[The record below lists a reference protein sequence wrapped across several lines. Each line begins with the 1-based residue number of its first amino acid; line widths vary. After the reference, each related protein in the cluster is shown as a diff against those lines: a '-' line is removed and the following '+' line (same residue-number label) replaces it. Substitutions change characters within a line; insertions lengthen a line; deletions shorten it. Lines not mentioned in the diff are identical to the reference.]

1 MSTLAEVILWG
12 RRIGAVELPDDQ
24 DVAVF
29 EYAPAFARSR
39 IEISP
44 IKMPLQ
50 TGRRYTFPGLAR
62 QSFRGLPGL
71 LSDSLPDR
79 YGNALIDAWL
89 ATQGRDPEDFNAV
102 ERLCYIGKRG
112 MGALEFRPAL
122 GPRATP
128 SHTIDVEA
136 LVELAAE
143 VLKGRSRLA
152 VSFDE
157 PKRERALR
165 EILRVGSSAG
175 GARPK
180 ALIALNPETNE
191 ARSGQLELDPGF
203 EHWILKFDGVDDKTR
218 ELGTALGYGAIEWV
232 YSQMA
237 KRAGIEMQKCRILES
252 GGRRHFMTRRF
263 DRLDDGAKVHM
274 QSLAALAHL
283 DYNQAGTHSYEQ
295 AFQVMRQ
302 LELDMVA
309 IEQQF
314 RRMVFNIVAR
324 NQDDHVKNIA
334 FLMNQRGMW
343 HLAPA
348 FDLTLAYNPAGVWT
362 AQHQMSANGKRNNFT
377 VEDLRQVAG
386 VAAIKRGRAEEIMGE
401 VVEAVKQWVELAT
414 AAKIE
419 ADRIEAIE
427 RMHRLTAFR

>member
-12 RRIGAVELPDDQ
+12 RRIGAVELLDDQ

-29 EYAPAFARSR
+29 EYAPAFAQSH

-44 IKMPLQ
+44 IKMLLQ
-50 TGRRYTFPGLAR
+50 AGRRYTFPGLAR

-71 LSDSLPDR
+71 LADSLPDR

-89 ATQGRDPEDFNAV
+89 ATQGREPEDFNAV

-112 MGALEFRPAL
+112 MGALEFKPAL
-122 GPRATP
+122 GPRAAP
-128 SHTIDVEA
+128 SHIIDVEA

-143 VLKGRSRLA
+143 VLKKRSGLA
-152 VSFDE
+152 VSFDG

-180 ALIALNPETNE
+180 ALIALNPKTHE

-203 EHWILKFDGVDDKTR
+203 EYWILKFDGVDDKTR
-218 ELGTALGYGAIEWV
+218 ELGTARGYGAIEWV

-237 KRAGIEMQKCRILES
+237 KHAGIEMQECRILES
-252 GGRRHFMTRRF
+252 DGRRHFMTRRF
-263 DRLDDGAKVHM
+263 DRLDDGVKVHM

-283 DYNQAGTHSYEQ
+283 DYNQPGTNSYEQ
-295 AFQVMRQ
+295 AFQVIRQ
-302 LELDMVA
+302 LELDMVD

-334 FLMNQRGMW
+334 FLMNQQGRW
-343 HLAPA
+343 RLAPA
-348 FDLTLAYNPAGVWT
+348 FDLTLAHNPAGAWT
-362 AQHQMSANGKRNNFT
+362 AQHQMSVNGKRDNFT

-386 VAAIKRGRAEEIMGE
+386 VAAMKRGRADEILGE
-401 VVEAVKQWVELAT
+401 VVESVKQWTELAT
-414 AAKIE
+414 AANIE
-419 ADRIEAIE
+419 TDRIEVIKQ
-427 RMHRLTAFR
+427 MHRLTTFC

>member
-1 MSTLAEVILWG
+1 MNTLAEVILWG
-12 RRIGAVELPDDQ
+12 RRIGAVELQDDQ

-29 EYAPAFARSR
+29 EYAPAFTRSH

-50 TGRRYTFPGLAR
+50 AGRRYTFPGLAMR
-62 QSFRGLPGL
+62 SFRGLPGL

-89 ATQGRDPEDFNAV
+89 ATQGREPEDFNAV

-112 MGALEFRPAL
+112 MGAMEFKPAL
-122 GPRATP
+122 GPRAAP
-128 SHTIDVEA
+128 SHIIDVEA
-136 LVELAAE
+136 LVELATE
-143 VLKGRSRLA
+143 VLQKRSDLA
-152 VSFDE
+152 VSFDG

-180 ALIALNPETNE
+180 ALIALNPKTNE

-203 EHWILKFDGVDDKTR
+203 GDWMLRFDGVDDKTR
-218 ELGTALGYGAIEWV
+218 EMGTGRGYGAIEWA

-237 KRAGIEMQKCRILES
+237 KRAGIEMQECRILES
-252 GGRRHFMTRRF
+252 EGRRHFMTRRF
-263 DRLDDGAKVHM
+263 DRTDDGAKIHM

-283 DYNQAGTHSYEQ
+283 DYNQPGAHSYEE
-295 AFQVMRQ
+295 AFQVIRR
-302 LELDMVA
+302 LELNMVD

-334 FLMNQRGMW
+334 FLMNRDGRW
-343 HLAPA
+343 SLAPA
-348 FDLTLAYNPAGVWT
+348 FDITLAYNPAGDWT
-362 AQHQMSANGKRNNFT
+362 ARHQMSVNGKRDNFT
-377 VEDLRQVAG
+377 VEDLRQVAS
-386 VAAIKRGRAEEIMGE
+386 VAAMKRGRAEEILGE
-401 VVEAVKQWVELAT
+401 VVEAVKQWTEFAT
-414 AAKIE
+414 AAKIDT
-419 ADRIEAIE
+419 DRIENIE
-427 RMHRLTAFR
+427 RMHRLTAFC